1 MNTLY
6 GKFTDEFAVD
16 YLESLTNRIFKIL
29 PMYEEECE
37 TLNEYVSS
45 INREIFGN
53 SKIFFCGGLLVVTG
67 TLEGLNYDSHKDI
80 KSDVFKMCDLI
91 KKIQMSVI

>member
-6 GKFTDEFAVD
+6 GNFADKFVID
-16 YLESLTNRIFKIL
+16 YLEKMTNRIFKIL

-37 TLNEYVSS
+37 TLNEYVASL
-45 INREIFGN
+45 NREIFGN
-53 SKIFFCGGLLVVTG
+53 SKLFFCEEFLLISG
-67 TLEGLNYDSHKDI
+67 TLEGLNYNNHKDI

-91 KKIQMSVI
+91 EKIQMRVI